1 MMHHRAAPDFFSSE
15 FALAAFPFP
24 LTLPC
29 RYQLSGRNITIR
41 GDCVNESGPRPCTLD
56 AVNNNRHFVVSQTMG
71 EAVVFRDLAFVNG
84 SLDQEGTDYSVGGAV
99 CAELLRL
106 GKDQQ
111 ETDLCSTFAGLRAGP
126 RCVRA
131 MLVPPQQGVST
142 RRSRC
147 AHQSVLYIIKS
158 YCSALPLPHFTTTK
172 SHSVF
177 VTMCQCTSTAARL
190 SASHSETARFRS
202 AS

>member
-1 MMHHRAAPDFFSSE
+1 MMMHHRAAPDFFSSE

-41 GDCVNESGPRPCTLD
+41 GDCVNESGPRPCILD

-106 GKDQQ
+106 GKYKQ
-111 ETDLCSTFAGLRAGP
+111 ETDLCSTCRFTCRAALCSSDA
-126 RCVRA
+126 R
-131 MLVPPQQGVST
+131 SSTT
-142 RRSRC
+142 RRQHKAEQVCSSKRTVY
-147 AHQSVLYIIKS
+147 HQIVLF
-158 YCSALPLPHFTTTK
+158 SA
-172 SHSVF
+172 
-177 VTMCQCTSTAARL
+177 AAAAFHDDKV
-190 SASHSETARFRS
+190 S
-202 AS
+202 